1 MSSSNRTPKSVLEA
15 PTSTPVPVSLPLGI
29 IDGQNRHGRRHVP
42 LDAKGKPI
50 FEATAASITI
60 PKAARVAATNVPL
73 TKTERNRRRSKKAI
87 RHALRK
93 ALTP

>member
-29 IDGQNRHGRRHVP
+29 IDGQNRHGRRHVL
-42 LDAKGKPI
+42 LDSHGKPI
-50 FEATAASITI
+50 RMAASITI

-87 RHALRK
+87 RHALRF
-93 ALTP
+93 T